1 MSAEIKNERGIVS
14 ISNTVIAKLAGYT
27 ATQCYG
33 VVGMC
38 AKTSKD
44 GIAGLLKKEN
54 MDKGIKVKT
63 ENNIIEIAL
72 YIVVEYGINIGSVGE
87 TIRNSVKYNVE
98 KLTGMEVK
106 SVQVNV
112 ESVRVDQ

>member
-63 ENNIIEIAL
+63 ENNSIEIAL

-87 TIRNSVKYNVE
+87 TIRSNVKYNVE

-106 SVQVNV
+106 SVQVNI
-112 ESVRVDQ
+112 ESVRVEQ

>member
-1 MSAEIKNERGIVS
+1 MSAEIKNERGSIS
-14 ISNTVIAKLAGYT
+14 ISNAVIAKLAGYT

-54 MDKGIKVKT
+54 MDKGIRVKT

-72 YIVVEYGINIGSVGE
+72 YIVVEYGINIGSIGE
-87 TIRNSVKYNVE
+87 TIRSSVKYNVE
-98 KLTGMEVK
+98 KFTGMEVS

-112 ESVRVDQ
+112 ESVRVEQ

>member
-1 MSAEIKNERGIVS
+1 MSAEIKNEQGIIS

-38 AKTSKD
+38 SKSSKD
-44 GIAGLLKKEN
+44 GLAGLLKKEN
-54 MDKGIKVKT
+54 IDKGVKVKT
-63 ENNIIEIAL
+63 ENGAIDISLFII
-72 YIVVEYGINIGSVGE
+72 VEYGLNISTIGE
-87 TIRNSVKYNVE
+87 TIRSNVKYNVE
-98 KLTGMEVK
+98 KYTGMEVT

-112 ESVRVDQ
+112 ESVRVD